1 MDEDIRTENYLSD
14 FDFIYRMFD
23 AAGNPIGF
31 PPDGVDWN
39 VCFYTPHSNRVFIV
53 SCIDGVCTNCFNDNG
68 QIHVVAKNHGLAPG
82 RILSTPTILNPNDIY
97 PDGIQRIVS
106 GAPVN
111 IELVTGA
118 GDMSPV
124 PPVADV
130 TMPVMTVRSD
140 EPLPMGFYRER
151 SKNKHPSPDTML
163 FCRKRNCFVRVDTD
177 GNVAVVDPADGPYN
191 VYTKYPGWGVET
203 PSGRVI
209 ANSGRRYICGQ
220 TVYRFTGIELV
231 NTAIEQNPNR
241 QLVCRIPGPH
251 AHPGIAYLDRGYI
264 NLLPASRPGG
274 ISVRGMYFQQADGKL
289 VQLIML
295 PAHSS
300 QNMSVRKGLLD
311 RNLSVFY
318 KGEGGVMRPFAALMM
333 YDKST
338 QKNSASAHD
347 AFNRDSFIGVRY
359 DSAGRKIFYRF
370 KADFPRQSRKL
381 NFSVVQG
388 GLRVAKYGTDSMRI
402 YPFRGFP
409 RYQDFTRYKN
419 AYFKMEIWDRNRHG
433 FGGRCVNGEG
443 KRRAKEY
450 RYEWRWRRKISNED
464 PIIHVRR
471 NHCLIRIKVRVGNC
485 YTPWHYYHV
494 TSNIRKAKPGE
505 FVWRRIAKAKH
516 TKIASL
522 SRYSRE

>member
-1 MDEDIRTENYLSD
+1 MDDVIRKENYLSD

-23 AAGNPIGF
+23 ASGEPIGF

-39 VCFYTPHSNRVFIV
+39 VCFYTPHSNRVFIA
-53 SCIDGVCTNCFNDNG
+53 SCIGGVCTNCFNDNG

-82 RILSTPTILNPNDIY
+82 RVLSTPTILNPNDIY

-106 GAPVN
+106 GAPVG

-124 PPVADV
+124 PPVTDV

-140 EPLPMGFYRER
+140 EPLPMGFYRGR

-191 VYTKYPGWGVET
+191 VYTKYPGWGIVT
-203 PSGRVI
+203 PSGRVV

-231 NTAIEQNPNR
+231 NTAIEQNQNR
-241 QLVCRIPGPH
+241 QLVCRIPDTH
-251 AHPGIAYLDRGYI
+251 AHPGIAYLDRGLI
-264 NLLPASRPGG
+264 NILPGKKGNAIHLS
-274 ISVRGMYFQQADGKL
+274 GMYFQQADGKL
-289 VQLIML
+289 VPLIDL
-295 PAHSS
+295 PTRCSP
-300 QNMSVRKGLLD
+300 NKYTRKLVEKELVGVFNRPEGGCMFPMAALRLLD
-311 RNLSVFY
+311 ESDL
-318 KGEGGVMRPFAALMM
+318 EGSDITYTCFRR
-333 YDKST
+333 
-338 QKNSASAHD
+338 D
-347 AFNRDSFIGVRY
+347 AFIGVRY
-359 DSAGRKIFYRF
+359 DSLGRKIFYRF
-370 KADFPRQSRKL
+370 KADFPRQSRQL
-381 NFSVVQG
+381 NFIVVQD

-409 RYQDFTRYKN
+409 RHDDFTRYKN

-433 FGGRCVNGEG
+433 FGGRCVDGDGN
-443 KRRAKEY
+443 RRAKKY
-450 RYEWRWRRKISNED
+450 RYEWRWRRKISNEE
-464 PIIHVRR
+464 PVIHVRR

-494 TSNIRKAKPGE
+494 TSNIRRAKPGE
-505 FVWRRIAKAKH
+505 FVWRRIAKAKY

-522 SRYSRE
+522 SRY

>member
-1 MDEDIRTENYLSD
+1 MDEDIRTENCLSD

-39 VCFYTPHSNRVFIV
+39 VCFYTPHSNRVFIA

-130 TMPVMTVRSD
+130 TLPVMTVRSD

-209 ANSGRRYICGQ
+209 ANNGRRYVCGQ

-251 AHPGIAYLDRGYI
+251 AHPGIAYLDRGEL
-264 NLLPASRPGG
+264 NLLPTPESGE
-274 ISVRGMYFQQADGKL
+274 VCLKGMYFQRADGTLVPLIKL
-289 VQLIML
+289 QDRSTDNKLIRIRRDDEIVEIVNQPTSTQL
-295 PAHSS
+295 P
-300 QNMSVRKGLLD
+300 R
-311 RNLSVFY
+311 
-318 KGEGGVMRPFAALMM
+318 AALSLT
-333 YDKST
+333 DEGLPKSFAT
-338 QKNSASAHD
+338 APRN
-347 AFNRDSFIGVRY
+347 SFIGVRY
-359 DSAGRKIFYRF
+359 DSYGRKIFYRF
-370 KADFPRQSRKL
+370 KADFPRKEHRID
-381 NFSVVQG
+381 FDVVQKNIKVARYG
-388 GLRVAKYGTDSMRI
+388 EKGMVIRMVMDGL
-402 YPFRGFP
+402 FP
-409 RYQDFTRYKN
+409 NEGDFTRYK
-419 AYFKMEIWDRNRHG
+419 FCDLKMEVWDRNKHG
-433 FGGRCVNGEG
+433 SRGRRVGSDG
-443 KRRAKEY
+443 KMWARDYKY
-450 RYEWRWRRKISNED
+450 QWRWRKKISRGGD
-464 PIIHVRR
+464 PIIHVNRY
-471 NHCLIRIKVRVGNC
+471 NCLIRIKIKVGNC

-494 TSNIRKAKPGE
+494 ASNVKSPQYGESVWVRVRKAKPIKMAWNSKSFE
-505 FVWRRIAKAKH
+505 
-516 TKIASL
+516 S
-522 SRYSRE
+522 

>member
-1 MDEDIRTENYLSD
+1 MDDDIRTENYLSD

-39 VCFYTPHSNRVFIV
+39 VCFYTPHSNRVFIA

-130 TMPVMTVRSD
+130 SLPVMTVRSD

-220 TVYRFTGIELV
+220 TIYRFTGIELV

-251 AHPGIAYLDRGYI
+251 AHPGIAYLDRGLI
-264 NLLPASRPGG
+264 NLLPAPIPG
-274 ISVRGMYFQQADGKL
+274 RKYLKGMYFQKADGTL
-289 VQLIML
+289 VPLHDL
-295 PAHSS
+295 PTRTSP
-300 QNMSVRKGLLD
+300 NMMVKKWD
-311 RNLSVFY
+311 VNEDLSVYFIY
-318 KGEGGVMRPFAALMM
+318 NNRTMIPQAALLLP
-333 YDKST
+333 Y
-338 QKNSASAHD
+338 NGCGAYNEHR
-347 AFNRDSFIGVRY
+347 RDSFIGVRY
-359 DSAGRKIFYRF
+359 DSLGRKIFYRF
-370 KADFPRQSRKL
+370 NGEFPRSCRQINFLTVRKSL
-381 NFSVVQG
+381 KI
-388 GLRVAKYGTDSMRI
+388 RKYGKNGMLIIPDKGLSHSE
-402 YPFRGFP
+402 
-409 RYQDFTRYKN
+409 DFTTN
-419 AYFKMEIWDRNRHG
+419 ETADFKMEIWDRNRHG
-433 FGGRCVNGEG
+433 CGGRTVNGDG
-443 KRRAKEY
+443 KPRARKY
-450 RYEWRWRRKISNED
+450 RYQWRWRKKFKED
-464 PIIHVRR
+464 VGPYIHI
-471 NHCLIRIKVRVGNC
+471 NKNSCLIRIKIRIGNC
-485 YTPWHYYHV
+485 YTPWHYYRV
-494 TSNIRKAKPGE
+494 VSNIRNASPDEKIWYVVQRMKQVKTAK
-505 FVWRRIAKAKH
+505 
-516 TKIASL
+516 
-522 SRYSRE
+522 RYAE